1 MAEKINIEDL
11 MVESYSDKTLKS
23 YSGMIAD
30 PKSVF
35 GLGSAAATSS
45 MCAASMALRALR
57 MTASEDADMLH
68 AEQDMEKLRV
78 YFLHLVD
85 EENKAK
91 KPLEK
96 LLKQENADDAE
107 LEAAYR
113 TACCIIDEIF
123 YMSIRIVETLEPIA
137 DKIAPAGAPFAS
149 AAIHFAKCGMDSVRI
164 LKAVYSMKMNEP
176 VFAHTTKREP
186 EIGIENNRELFD
198 GLIAKFE
205 AKIG

>member
-57 MTASEDADMLH
+57 MTAGPRMPDMLH

-78 YFLHLVD
+78 YFLHLID

-96 LLKQENADDAE
+96 LLKKENADDTE

-123 YMSIRIVETLEPIA
+123 YMSIRIVETLEPVA
-137 DKIAPAGAPFAS
+137 DKICPCAAHFAS
-149 AAIHFAKCGMDSVRI
+149 ARCTLQSAAWTPCASRRRCIQGK
-164 LKAVYSMKMNEP
+164 
-176 VFAHTTKREP
+176 
-186 EIGIENNRELFD
+186 
-198 GLIAKFE
+198 
-205 AKIG
+205 

>member
-1 MAEKINIEDL
+1 MAEKINIGDL
-11 MVESYSDKTLKS
+11 MVESYSDKTLKA

-96 LLKQENADDAE
+96 LLKQENADDTE

-123 YMSIRIVETLEPIA
+123 YMSIRLVETLEPVA
-137 DKIAPAGAPFAS
+137 DKICPCAAHFAS
-149 AAIHFAKCGMDSVRI
+149 AAVHFAKCGMDAVRI
-164 LKAVYSMKMNEP
+164 QKVVYAGKMNEP

-186 EIGIENNRELFD
+186 EIAIENNAELFD
-198 GLIAKFE
+198 RLIKKFE
-205 AKIG
+205 SAE

>member
-35 GLGSAAATSS
+35 GLGSAAAASS
-45 MCAASMALRALR
+45 MSAASMALRALR

-78 YFLHLVD
+78 YFLHLID

-96 LLKQENADDAE
+96 LLKKENADDTE

-113 TACCIIDEIF
+113 TACCIIAMCAIIDH
-123 YMSIRIVETLEPIA
+123 
-137 DKIAPAGAPFAS
+137 
-149 AAIHFAKCGMDSVRI
+149 AA
-164 LKAVYSMKMNEP
+164 
-176 VFAHTTKREP
+176 
-186 EIGIENNRELFD
+186 LF
-198 GLIAKFE
+198 GQ
-205 AKIG
+205 GNTCR

>member
-1 MAEKINIEDL
+1 MAEKINIGDL
-11 MVESYSDKTLKS
+11 MVESYSDKTLKA

-96 LLKQENADDAE
+96 LLKQENADDTE

-123 YMSIRIVETLEPIA
+123 YMSIRLVETLEPVA
-137 DKIAPAGAPFAS
+137 DKICPCAAHFAS
-149 AAIHFAKCGMDSVRI
+149 AAVHFAKCGMDAVRI
-164 LKAVYSMKMNEP
+164 QKAVYAGKMNEP
-176 VFAHTTKREP
+176 VLAHTTKREP
-186 EIGIENNRELFD
+186 EIAIENNAELFD
-198 GLIAKFE
+198 RLIKKFE
-205 AKIG
+205 SAE

>member
-1 MAEKINIEDL
+1 
-11 MVESYSDKTLKS
+11 MVESYSDKTLKA

-96 LLKQENADDAE
+96 LLKQENADDTE

-123 YMSIRIVETLEPIA
+123 YMSIRIVETL
-137 DKIAPAGAPFAS
+137 
-149 AAIHFAKCGMDSVRI
+149 V
-164 LKAVYSMKMNEP
+164 EP
-176 VFAHTTKREP
+176 VGGQDLPLRCTLCLRGGSLCKVRHGRRAHP
-186 EIGIENNRELFD
+186 EG
-198 GLIAKFE
+198 GLRRKDERAGVC
-205 AKIG
+205 AHDQA

>member
-35 GLGSAAATSS
+35 GLGSAAAASS
-45 MCAASMALRALR
+45 MSAASMALRALR

-123 YMSIRIVETLEPIA
+123 YMSIRIVETLEPVA
-137 DKIAPAGAPFAS
+137 DKLCPCAAHFAS
-149 AAIHFAKCGMDSVRI
+149 AAVHFAKCGMDAVRI
-164 LKAVYSMKMNEP
+164 QKAVYAGKMNEP

-186 EIGIENNRELFD
+186 EIAIENNAELFD
-198 GLIAKFE
+198 RLIKKFE
-205 AKIG
+205 SAE

>member
-96 LLKQENADDAE
+96 LLKKENADDTE

-123 YMSIRIVETLEPIA
+123 YMSIRIVETLEPVA
-137 DKIAPAGAPFAS
+137 DKICPCAAHFAS
-149 AAIHFAKCGMDSVRI
+149 AAVHFAKCTAAD
-164 LKAVYSMKMNEP
+164 
-176 VFAHTTKREP
+176 
-186 EIGIENNRELFD
+186 
-198 GLIAKFE
+198 AK
-205 AKIG
+205 

>member
-1 MAEKINIEDL
+1 
-11 MVESYSDKTLKS
+11 
-23 YSGMIAD
+23 
-30 PKSVF
+30 
-35 GLGSAAATSS
+35 
-45 MCAASMALRALR
+45 
-57 MTASEDADMLH
+57 MLF
-68 AEQDMEKLRV
+68 RS
-78 YFLHLVD
+78 
-85 EENKAK
+85 ENKAK